1 MLPPATAEERGPMN
15 RPQRSDVRW
24 AAHLDS
30 DDDDDDSTCDVCET
44 SSNDDDGDEFND
56 TAHHHRRTKHSSG
69 GTRAAVSRGKFSSKH
84 NNTKASRRG
93 GGGRP
98 SSPDGMGGGG
108 RRGHK
113 GGGGV
118 EADVGEDPLAG
129 LPSEERHLFSQLSA
143 RILED
148 LINEYRRP
156 VEMVREGITQIVP
169 LSVLRACHWADIETR
184 ICGSPE
190 VSVDGLKH
198 WLETRSFSGPHL
210 QNFWK
215 AISDMSNLQR
225 SQLLQFS
232 VGQRRLPLKQRI
244 RVTLDPTTTVYF
256 PTSSTCFS
264 QLTIPRCS
272 SSEELLGRLIYA
284 ITNAVSIDADEQR
297 VTTVLRVGT

>member
-1 MLPPATAEERGPMN
+1 M
-15 RPQRSDVRW
+15 
-24 AAHLDS
+24 
-30 DDDDDDSTCDVCET
+30 
-44 SSNDDDGDEFND
+44 
-56 TAHHHRRTKHSSG
+56 RRTHKSG
-69 GTRAAVSRGKFSSKH
+69 GH
-84 NNTKASRRG
+84 NPEEDAL
-93 GGGRP
+93 
-98 SSPDGMGGGG
+98 
-108 RRGHK
+108 
-113 GGGGV
+113 
-118 EADVGEDPLAG
+118 DPL
-129 LPSEERHLFSQLSA
+129 PTEERHLFSQLSI

-156 VEMVREGITQIVP
+156 VEMIREGITQIVP

-244 RVTLDPTTTVYF
+244 RVTLDPTSAVYF